1 MVCRHCP
8 LSDYDVVGKRVCRLL
23 PIEDE
28 GCKLIYTDKK
38 GEVIGCYVQRWLIE
52 KEAAEVRLAELKGE
66 KK

>member
-8 LSDYDVVGKRVCRLL
+8 LSNHDLVGKRVCRLL

-52 KEAAEVRLAELKGE
+52 KVAAETRLAELKGGKE
-66 KK
+66 

>member
-1 MVCRHCP
+1 MRCRHCP
-8 LSDYDVVGKRVCRLL
+8 LSCYDVVGERGCWLL

-52 KEAAEVRLAELKGE
+52 KVAAEARLAELKGG

>member
-1 MVCRHCP
+1 MRCRDCP
-8 LSDYDVVGKRVCRLL
+8 LSCYDVGGERGCCLL

-52 KEAAEVRLAELKGE
+52 KVAAETRLAELKGE
-66 KK
+66 

>member
-1 MVCRHCP
+1 MKCSYCP
-8 LSDYDVVGKRVCRLL
+8 LCSYNELGERGCWLL

-38 GEVIGCYVQRWLIE
+38 GEVIGCYVQKWLIE
-52 KEAAEVRLAELKGE
+52 KVAAEIRIRYKGE